1 MCALKSGLAS
11 LSVGEHRELQPLSH
25 QDAFTSLSS
34 PEELVRAAEASCE
47 EVAEFT
53 TTAYSPRSVY
63 PTECHRLR
71 TCGVDLT

>member
-11 LSVGEHRELQPLSH
+11 LSVGEHRELQPLPH

-34 PEELVRAAEASCE
+34 PEALVRAAEVSCD

-53 TTAYSPRSVY
+53 TTAYSV
-63 PTECHRLR
+63 L
-71 TCGVDLT
+71 DLFNQQSATDFAQMG